1 MRRRHPQ
8 FDNMQEETVQ
18 PQPAENSGKPL
29 EQQLAEAQAQVQSQR
44 EAMLRALADAE
55 NARKRYQAEA
65 ANSQKY
71 AIERFAEALLP
82 VVDSLEAALANKDA
96 SPDALRDGVQLT
108 LRQLTQAE
116 TYLSPLG
123 PEAEATLDEHWL
135 RLTGREPGAPV
146 PLRINDREVRAKAV
160 ADGVA
165 WFEFVEVCEGPRSAA
180 DYIELARDFHT
191 VLLSNV
197 PRLGPES
204 GVGVGYNVTSV
215 VLASILVM

>member
-1 MRRRHPQ
+1 MRPGHPQ
-8 FDNMQEETVQ
+8 FDKMQEETVQ

-96 SPDALRDGVQLT
+96 SPEALRDGVQLT
-108 LRQLTQAE
+108 LRQLSQALE
-116 TYLSPLG
+116 KARVAAIS
-123 PEAEATLDEHWL
+123 
-135 RLTGREPGAPV
+135 PV
-146 PLRINDREVRAKAV
+146 PGERFDPHRHQAMAAVEADSEPNTIVATMQKGYQLHDRVLRPALVTVAKP
-160 ADGVA
+160 
-165 WFEFVEVCEGPRSAA
+165 VEKAGANPIS
-180 DYIELARDFHT
+180 DTDLD
-191 VLLSNV
+191 
-197 PRLGPES
+197 
-204 GVGVGYNVTSV
+204 
-215 VLASILVM
+215 

>member
-96 SPDALRDGVQLT
+96 SPEALRDGVQLT
-108 LRQLTQAE
+108 LRQLSQALE
-116 TYLSPLG
+116 KARVAAIS
-123 PEAEATLDEHWL
+123 
-135 RLTGREPGAPV
+135 PV
-146 PLRINDREVRAKAV
+146 PGERFDPHRHQAMAAVEADSEPNTIVATMQKGYQLHDRVLRPALVTVAKP
-160 ADGVA
+160 
-165 WFEFVEVCEGPRSAA
+165 VEKAGANPIS
-180 DYIELARDFHT
+180 DTDLD
-191 VLLSNV
+191 
-197 PRLGPES
+197 
-204 GVGVGYNVTSV
+204 
-215 VLASILVM
+215 